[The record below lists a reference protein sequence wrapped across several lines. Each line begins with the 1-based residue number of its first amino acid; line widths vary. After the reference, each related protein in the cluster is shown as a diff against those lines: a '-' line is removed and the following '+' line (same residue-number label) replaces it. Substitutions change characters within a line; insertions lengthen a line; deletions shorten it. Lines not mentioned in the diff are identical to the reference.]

1 MRKFF
6 LHIIVALICAA
17 CSQMPENAVH
27 VDDLPDIFPDYKD
40 VTIPKE
46 IAPLN
51 FYVNDSSDCVY
62 VEAVGESGDKI
73 SASGSYADFDVD
85 FSYNAPDF
93 TSKNVDIDY
102 RKIYND
108 LMSDK
113 RLTIK

>member
-51 FYVNDSSDCVY
+51 FMLMIRRIASMWRRLANRAIKSLRQ
-62 VEAVGESGDKI
+62 AVMRI
-73 SASGSYADFDVD
+73 
-85 FSYNAPDF
+85 
-93 TSKNVDIDY
+93 
-102 RKIYND
+102 
-108 LMSDK
+108 LM
-113 RLTIK
+113 LMIGIN